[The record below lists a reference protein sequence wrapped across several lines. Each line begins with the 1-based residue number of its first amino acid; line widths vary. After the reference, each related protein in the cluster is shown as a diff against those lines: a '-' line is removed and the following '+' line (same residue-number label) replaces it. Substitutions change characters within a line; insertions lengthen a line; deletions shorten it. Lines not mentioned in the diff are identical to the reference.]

1 MHHTKYFPDDVSV
14 VELTEEQYIR
24 AIETCS
30 TGVLKMGSFDPDI
43 LMDFVS
49 KVASIQEN
57 NEEVEIIATRNDISK
72 CGGLLAIIYTA
83 PIRYVD
89 VAGMKDKE

>member
-1 MHHTKYFPDDVSV
+1 MHNTKFFSDDVSV
-14 VELTEEQYIR
+14 VELTEDQYTR

-30 TGVLKMGSFDPDI
+30 TSTLNVGAFDPDI

-57 NEEVEIIATRNDISK
+57 EEEVEIVATRNDISK
-72 CGGLLAIIYTA
+72 TGGLVAVIYTN
-83 PIRYVD
+83 PIRYVG